1 MRNDLL
7 KGKKILI
14 TGLTGQVAYPVA
26 VAFAEDN
33 DVWGLARFSKPD
45 VKENLEQSGITC
57 VEFDLDHPEFSG
69 VPSDFDYV
77 LNFAVSFDP
86 DFDKTLTTTV
96 EGLGLLMGH
105 CQNAKALFHCSSI
118 AVYQSKGQLPL
129 KETDPLGDSQRVITP
144 SYSIG
149 KIAAESMARFVARY
163 WNIPTLIAR
172 LSVPYGNN
180 GGLPYLHMEMI
191 LMDQPIV
198 VHTNK
203 PSLFNPIHEDDII
216 STIPGLLDSACVP
229 ATIVNWGGTE
239 QVSVE
244 DWCEYLGEL
253 VGKKVEITYT
263 DQTFEGGVIDTHKME
278 TLVGKTK
285 TDWRDGFRRMVKKWH
300 PELILQP

>member
-1 MRNDLL
+1 MGSDLL

-26 VAFAEDN
+26 VSFAKEN

-45 VKENLEQSGITC
+45 VKEKLEQGGINC

-69 VPSDFDYV
+69 VPGDFDYV

-86 DFDKTLTTTV
+86 DFDKTITTTV

-105 CQNAKALFHCSSI
+105 CRNAKALFHCSSI
-118 AVYQSKGQLPL
+118 AVYQSKGHMPL

-144 SYSIG
+144 SYSIC
-149 KIAAESMARFVARY
+149 KIAAEAMARFIARH
-163 WNIPTLIAR
+163 WNIPTVIAR
-172 LSVPYGNN
+172 LSVPYGSN
-180 GGLPYLHMEMI
+180 GGLPYLHMETI

-216 STIPGLLDSACVP
+216 GTIPGLLNATRVP

-244 DWCEYLGEL
+244 EWCEYIGER
-253 VGKKVEITYT
+253 VGKDVKFTYT
-263 DQTFEGGVIDTHKME
+263 DQTFEGGVIDTKKME
-278 TLVGKTK
+278 ALVGRTK
-285 TDWRDGFRRMVKKWH
+285 IDWHDGFRRMIEKWH
-300 PELILQP
+300 PELMSG